1 MGLHADVGI
10 KNHLGKP
17 RGFGLLQCVD
27 DAMRAAEKYRV
38 LGERGG
44 LNLLEPLCH
53 FDEISVAR
61 RHVLG
66 IPGQRRDYAIPVA
79 TYLAR
84 AGGVLLGPVVT
95 EMDEVAAHQAAAL
108 PASFA
113 QVSPSKPSSAILT
126 RQAGKRYIVF
136 HVEVDVVERAGPDS
150 VGIDFGLTSLIALSN
165 GETEERPNWTK
176 HAVTAVLTS
185 IGTLLRLWS
194 YTFVPS
200 VSGPVR
206 PLSR

>member
-53 FDEISVAR
+53 LDEISVAR
-61 RHVLG
+61 RRVLG
-66 IPGQRRDYAIPVA
+66 IAGQRRDCAIPVA

-84 AGGVLLGPVVT
+84 AGGVLFGLLVI
-95 EMDEVAAHQAAAL
+95 EKDEVAAHQAAGL
-108 PASFA
+108 PA
-113 QVSPSKPSSAILT
+113 VL
-126 RQAGKRYIVF
+126 
-136 HVEVDVVERAGPDS
+136 RAGLVIEVS
-150 VGIDFGLTSLIALSN
+150 YLLQ
-165 GETEERPNWTK
+165 
-176 HAVTAVLTS
+176 TAVARGGERRHDQPAAEAGGYLE
-185 IGTLLRLWS
+185 GWL
-194 YTFVPS
+194 
-200 VSGPVR
+200 GK
-206 PLSR
+206 